1 MNTLDYAQ
9 VLKQVIR
16 EVVAAGEL
24 LVAEWQRP
32 SGPRGSG
39 DKADVDVEIESLL
52 RTGLIEILNCD
63 FWGEETG
70 SQLNGA
76 EHLWVVDP
84 NDGTAD
90 FLSGVKG
97 SSISIGLLFK
107 SKPVLGVVYAP
118 VTEDRGP
125 DCIAWALGM
134 DSISRNG
141 LMLKRSL
148 CDIELQLSTS
158 VLVSNGARKKLGLNA
173 QLCAP
178 ATPVPTTSIAY
189 RLAAAAAGDAVAAI
203 SLVPTSAHDV
213 VAGHAILLGAG
224 GVLVD
229 ETGEAIGYDSTE
241 KLETTSKRCFGGA
254 PAACRDLVM
263 RDWDIVFR

>member
-1 MNTLDYAQ
+1 MSPLDYAQ
-9 VLKQVIR
+9 VLKQVIQ
-16 EVVAAGEL
+16 VVAAAGEL
-24 LVAEWQRP
+24 LIAEWQRP
-32 SGPRGSG
+32 SGPRGFG
-39 DKADVDVEIESLL
+39 EKADVDIEIEKLL
-52 RTGLIEILNCD
+52 RSGLVNILSCD

-70 SQLNGA
+70 SQLDGT
-76 EHLWVVDP
+76 EHCWVADP

-90 FLSGVKG
+90 FLSGYKG
-97 SSISIGLLFK
+97 SSISVGLLCRGE
-107 SKPVLGVVYAP
+107 PVLGVVYAP
-118 VTEDRGP
+118 VTDDRGS

-134 DSISRNG
+134 DCIYRNG

-148 CDIELQLSTS
+148 CDIELQRSTS
-158 VLVSNGARKKLGLNA
+158 VLVSNGARNKMALNA

-224 GVLVD
+224 GVLID
-229 ETGEAIGYDSTE
+229 ERGEAIAYDSIE
-241 KLETTSKRCFGGA
+241 RLETTSKRCFGGA

-263 RDWDIVFR
+263 RDWDLVLR

>member
-1 MNTLDYAQ
+1 MSQLDHAQ
-9 VLKQVIR
+9 VLQQVIR
-16 EVVAAGEL
+16 EVAAAGEL
-24 LVAEWQRP
+24 LIAEWQRP

-39 DKADVDVEIESLL
+39 DKADVDIEIERLL
-52 RTGLIEILNCD
+52 RSGLVNILECD

-76 EHLWVVDP
+76 EHCWVVDP

-90 FLSGVKG
+90 FLNGFKG
-97 SSISIGLLFK
+97 SSISVGLLSR

-118 VTEDRGP
+118 VTDDRGS

-134 DSISRNG
+134 NCIYRNG
-141 LMLKRSL
+141 VMLKRSL
-148 CDIELQLSTS
+148 CESELQRSTS
-158 VLVSNGARKKLGLNA
+158 VLVSNGARKKPELNA

-189 RLAAAAAGDAVAAI
+189 RLAAVAAGDAVAAI

-224 GVLVD
+224 GVLID
-229 ETGEAIGYDSTE
+229 EAGEAIAYDSVE
-241 KLETTSKRCFGGA
+241 RLKTTSRRCFGGA
-254 PAACRDLVM
+254 PAACRELM
-263 RDWDIVFR
+263 RRDWDSVFR